1 MAELGAAAS
10 VIGVATAALQSMQF
24 LRTTIDNIKNVPDT
38 IRNIKVDIQSVEPV
52 LHNLDA
58 ACRSDNTQII
68 LSPNIQSAVESC
80 SGACK
85 EFGTLIG
92 HWMRHSSEDKTFWV
106 DRWRVGVFGQ
116 ERIKTFK
123 SQLND
128 CKSTLS
134 VTLST
139 ATMYV
144 LFYTLYFDTLS
155 ISYVSL
161 TNLKSITMT
170 RQQGVC
176 KR

>member
-1 MAELGAAAS
+1 
-10 VIGVATAALQSMQF
+10 
-24 LRTTIDNIKNVPDT
+24 
-38 IRNIKVDIQSVEPV
+38 
-52 LHNLDA
+52 
-58 ACRSDNTQII
+58 
-68 LSPNIQSAVESC
+68 
-80 SGACK
+80 
-85 EFGTLIG
+85 
-92 HWMRHSSEDKTFWV
+92 MRHSSEDKTFWV
-106 DRWRVGVFGQ
+106 DRWRVSVFGQ

-128 CKSTLS
+128 CKSALS

-144 LFYTLYFDTLS
+144 FFYTLYFDTLS

-161 TNLKSITMT
+161 TNLKSITIT